1 MRLSPIT
8 IALAVLLAAGCASG
22 PPKTDSSGLVR
33 VPFWRGG
40 NLFAHPTLSIDDY
53 DDIWLAE
60 IGIQYAEEQKP
71 LAESD
76 ERAIRKMVYDI
87 ALAEVPTAKQLGVR
101 EAGPCTLKMG
111 VHLAALAFP
120 RPGFT
125 GPRNRGAAVVIFE
138 FRDSQINEPLVRY
151 GQRRELSSVTR
162 KTDGGP
168 DLERLAEIVHD
179 ILADV
184 GTALRDSLPVNPT
197 GARAAQGCQS
207 VIGDVRREA
216 KARAR

>member
-8 IALAVLLAAGCASG
+8 IAFAVLLAAGCASR

-33 VPFWRGG
+33 VPSWRGG
-40 NLFAHPTLSIDDY
+40 NLFAHPTRSIDDY

-60 IGIQYAEEQKP
+60 VGIQYAEEQEP

-76 ERAIRKMVYDI
+76 EQAIRKLVYDI
-87 ALAEVPTAKQLGVR
+87 ALEEVPVAKQLGAR
-101 EAGPCTLKMG
+101 EAGSCTLKMG

-138 FRDSQINEPLVRY
+138 FRDSLTNEPLVRY
-151 GQRRELSSVTR
+151 GQRRELTNATR

-168 DLERLAEIVHD
+168 DVERLTEILHD
-179 ILADV
+179 VLADV
-184 GTALRDSLPVNPT
+184 RTAMRDSLPVNRT
-197 GARAAQGCQS
+197 GARAAEGCHG
-207 VIGDVRREA
+207 VIGDVRT

>member
-1 MRLSPIT
+1 MLRSPIT
-8 IALAVLLAAGCASG
+8 IALGMLLAAGCASG

-33 VPFWRGG
+33 VPSWRGG

-53 DDIWLAE
+53 DAIWLAE
-60 IGIQYAEEQKP
+60 VGIQYAEEQEP
-71 LAESD
+71 VAESD
-76 ERAIRKMVYDI
+76 ELAIRKMVYDA
-87 ALAEVPTAKQLGVR
+87 ALAEVPTVQQLGVR
-101 EAGPCTLKMG
+101 EAGPCTLKVG

-138 FRDSQINEPLVRY
+138 LRDSQTDEPLMRY
-151 GQRRELSSVTR
+151 GQRRELNSATR
-162 KTDGGP
+162 KTDGEP

-179 ILADV
+179 VLGDA
-184 GTALRDSLPVNPT
+184 GMALRDSLPVNPT

-207 VIGDVRREA
+207 AIGNVRRHA
-216 KARAR
+216 KARVH